1 MCGQRVGLMGGVV
14 CDFRSQ
20 TKNFVKAGVGSRV
33 LFGTALRVRCARCSS
48 GARACDVAA
57 RGCAS
62 GRAWIDRGG
71 SSLVCREVNGRARS
85 VIRAELDRH
94 ARLTSRS
101 PPRPSGRKA
110 GGPGRTARF
119 GREKTRVCDR
129 AVGEGDAHLEES
141 GRDGRASVGL
151 VRERLPGARDHR
163 VRVVIPVEPRLVPG
177 DVSADESGQRGVSQR
192 KCEHRVRAVKDGE
205 VGAAMT
211 RPDRART
218 DAATRRNAV
227 KGR

>member
-1 MCGQRVGLMGGVV
+1 MGGVWSA
-14 CDFRSQ
+14 CGPYGRRGLRLSFADE
-20 TKNFVKAGVGSRV
+20 KKMKRV
-33 LFGTALRVRCARCSS
+33 LYGTRRFECA
-48 GARACDVAA
+48 ARDAHPARGRISVAA

-94 ARLTSRS
+94 ARLPSRS

-119 GREKTRVCDR
+119 GREKTRACDR
-129 AVGEGDAHLEES
+129 AVGGGDAHLEES

-177 DVSADESGQRGVSQR
+177 DAIADESGQRGVSQR
-192 KCEHRVRAVKDGE
+192 KCEHRVRAVKDGA

-218 DAATRRNAV
+218 DAATRRNAG

>member
-1 MCGQRVGLMGGVV
+1 MGGVV

-94 ARLTSRS
+94 ARLPSQS

-119 GREKTRVCDR
+119 GREKTRACDR
-129 AVGEGDAHLEES
+129 AVGGGDAHLEES

-151 VRERLPGARDHR
+151 VGERLPGARDHR

-177 DVSADESGQRGVSQR
+177 DVIADETGNEASVSANASIEFGRSRMGRSG
-192 KCEHRVRAVKDGE
+192 
-205 VGAAMT
+205 
-211 RPDRART
+211 
-218 DAATRRNAV
+218 RR
-227 KGR
+227 